1 MDRVT
6 PEMQRSQEKEPKK
19 AAKAPKAKA
28 KRAAPE
34 GAASVAKMP
43 KVAVD
48 PSKALE
54 ELLAGLQEPGWKDKS
69 RHGGGEAL
77 AAEFD
82 KKYFADIAHFVQEE
96 RAALTVHPPVDKVF
110 SAFNETP
117 FEQVRVVILGQD
129 PYHEPGQAHGMCFS
143 ELETDIPG
151 FQIPE
156 HGFLL
161 RWAQQ
166 GVLLLNATLTVREGH
181 KEANSH
187 AKCGWQTFTDEVIRA
202 LNEKREGVVFLLWGN
217 FAKQKAWCPMVR
229 TMYGAGKLQRTP
241 EEVERSC
248 TDCCCLITYLAV
260 CTGLVACI
268 WQAFEKGDIHRLTS
282 LPDYQG
288 PTREIF
294 DGMARMTGTQCVDKY
309 IFFPENFPVG
319 TTGINLHRHVCV
331 DYCPTNSSSLVTYL
345 IPHVVPEEEGRRHG
359 RSWGDVRHKRLK
371 RKLVGLLEAA
381 EKSESAASA
390 GMAET
395 NSLLMAPTAAPAK
408 ETAEP
413 AQAQPPQPAPQ
424 AAPAAT
430 PAPAASPAPAQPAQP
445 AQPIWSP
452 NAPTMAPMSINDAE
466 KMEGARWLK

>member
-1 MDRVT
+1 MAMA
-6 PEMQRSQEKEPKK
+6 PKKAKAKAEAKEKEPKK

-54 ELLAGLQEPGWKDKS
+54 ELLAGLQEPGWK
-69 RHGGGEAL
+69 EAL

-143 ELETDIPG
+143 VPPGIEPPASLKNIYKELETDIPG

-217 FAKQKAWCPMVR
+217 FAKQKGKILDKKKHKVLETGHPSPLSVR
-229 TMYGAGKLQRTP
+229 FWKGCKIFSKCNAALKAFGK
-241 EEVERSC
+241 EEI
-248 TDCCCLITYLAV
+248 DWKLPITL
-260 CTGLVACI
+260 
-268 WQAFEKGDIHRLTS
+268 
-282 LPDYQG
+282 
-288 PTREIF
+288 
-294 DGMARMTGTQCVDKY
+294 
-309 IFFPENFPVG
+309 
-319 TTGINLHRHVCV
+319 
-331 DYCPTNSSSLVTYL
+331 
-345 IPHVVPEEEGRRHG
+345 EEG
-359 RSWGDVRHKRLK
+359 
-371 RKLVGLLEAA
+371 
-381 EKSESAASA
+381 
-390 GMAET
+390 
-395 NSLLMAPTAAPAK
+395 
-408 ETAEP
+408 
-413 AQAQPPQPAPQ
+413 
-424 AAPAAT
+424 
-430 PAPAASPAPAQPAQP
+430 
-445 AQPIWSP
+445 
-452 NAPTMAPMSINDAE
+452 
-466 KMEGARWLK
+466 